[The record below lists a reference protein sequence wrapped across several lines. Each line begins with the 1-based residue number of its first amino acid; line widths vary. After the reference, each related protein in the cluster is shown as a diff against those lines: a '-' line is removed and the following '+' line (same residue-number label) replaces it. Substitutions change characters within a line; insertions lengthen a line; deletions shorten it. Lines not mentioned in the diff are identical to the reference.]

1 MAVRVIIKFVSAL
14 LYGCFV
20 FAFVDNWSFDY
31 NAVVNTVE
39 YFQSTDLTYFEILA
53 FNSFSTYILAKQLS
67 GYDPE
72 FITSIFYGFCALLR
86 FFAYSTLLPLV
97 WFVPIFASMAIM
109 LDFNTSRYSLA
120 ITIIILIFGIYRRQ
134 RFMDLG
140 VFKTGLI
147 SIAFFHLHH
156 FSVVFLGL
164 FSRTGFLFRTLAIF
178 LVPVFISFSGSVFSR
193 FLSSNGEPFPRIAL
207 VYFGFAIILT
217 FSSKIRLMELKV
229 VYSVSL
235 LVIIFYVFGLQFNS
249 NYFTRFS
256 FVMFDVI
263 LLIIAL
269 NTWAI
274 RNNGIN
280 LTFNIRY
287 VKVFLVC
294 FASTVYQ
301 SILIG
306 GNIWRFF

>member
-1 MAVRVIIKFVSAL
+1 MIKFVSAL
-14 LYGCFV
+14 LYGCFI

-31 NAVVNTVE
+31 KAVVSTVE
-39 YFQSTDLTYFEILA
+39 YFQSTNLTYFEILA
-53 FNSFSTYILAKQLS
+53 FNSFSTYILTKQLT

-72 FITSIFYGFCALLR
+72 LITSIFYGFCAFLR

-97 WFVPIFASMAIM
+97 WFVPVFASMAIM

-120 ITIIILIFGIYRRQ
+120 ITIFILIFGIYRRQ
-134 RFMDLG
+134 KFIDLG
-140 VFKTGLI
+140 ILKTGLI
-147 SIAFFHLHH
+147 SIVFFHLHH

-164 FSRTGFLFRTLAIF
+164 FSSTGFLFRTLVISF
-178 LVPVFISFSGSVFSR
+178 VPVFMLITGSVFSR

-207 VYFGFAIILT
+207 LYFVFTIILIC
-217 FSSKIRLMELKV
+217 SRKMRLLELKII
-229 VYSVSL
+229 YSVSF
-235 LVIIFYVFGLQFNS
+235 LVIIFYVSGLQFNS

-256 FVMFDVI
+256 FVMFDVT
-263 LLIIAL
+263 LLTIAL

-274 RNNGIN
+274 RNNGMN
-280 LTFNIRY
+280 LIFNIRY
-287 VKVFLVC
+287 LKLLLVC
-294 FASTVYQ
+294 FISAVYQ